1 MDIERLVKETYGNIQ
16 HGKQKEMQESVPEY
30 RVVYKS

>member
-1 MDIERLVKETYGNIQ
+1 MDIERFVKETCGNIQ
-16 HGKQKEMQESVPEY
+16 HKRQKEMQESVPEY